1 MAGTLTAGPSLPAIG
16 SGTEACPAAAGKMP
30 LVNEITQ
37 ISEGGGNTVKCDYER
52 LGKKGQ
58 FQSGVY
64 LQLAWIENGSSAE
77 PWADL
82 DTWCGASQFDPDC
95 TNSCYIYPR
104 HGQRLLYVS
113 WVASSPREW
122 NPRGVVER
130 TATELA
136 AAFEQRA
143 AVCPAGFA
151 PQAHV
156 ATTIVLS
163 GGPGVEPPA
172 IGSSIG
178 IPPDDRHRIV
188 IGGPGGAVIR
198 EEHLG
203 ERATISTYGPR
214 VTDADGNW
222 SVLVAID
229 VTAAPEPVPLSSAPP
244 SPTRAPAETP
254 EPTPELATPVSDVTT
269 EPATSEPTEM
279 PPIEPPTPGPS
290 PVSGQAASPTLIP
303 PPELIGVPAEIAAI
317 VAELPPA
324 GAGAVRNVSDHVA
337 VLGESLETEQSATIE
352 IPPDDIGS
360 LRELLPDLV
369 QEVWLTDDAIVVTTT
384 RDEPSSILVTPVIG
398 DDGLISV
405 ELSQFQFA
413 TYHPVV
419 RALVAALNGY
429 VVQQGGRFT
438 DVSVTPQGLTV
449 TATKSGQE

>member
-1 MAGTLTAGPSLPAIG
+1 MAGTLAAGPSLPAIG

-52 LGKKGQ
+52 HSKKGR

-64 LQLAWIENGSSAE
+64 LQLAWVEDGSSAE
-77 PWADL
+77 PWAEL
-82 DTWCGASQFDPDC
+82 DTWCGAAQFDPDC
-95 TNSCYIYPR
+95 QNSCYIYPR
-104 HGQRLLYVS
+104 QGQRLLYVS
-113 WVASSPREW
+113 WVASGPSEWDPR
-122 NPRGVVER
+122 RVVER
-130 TATELA
+130 TAAELA

-229 VTAAPEPVPLSSAPP
+229 VSPAPEPTPLPSAPP
-244 SPTRAPAETP
+244 SPTRVPA
-254 EPTPELATPVSDVTT
+254 
-269 EPATSEPTEM
+269 ATSEPTGT
-279 PPIEPPTPGPS
+279 PPTESPTEGPS
-290 PVSGQAASPTLIP
+290 PVFGQAASPTLIP
-303 PPELIGVPAEIAAI
+303 PPELIGVPAGIAAI

-324 GAGAVRNVSDHVA
+324 GQGAVRNISDHVA
-337 VLGESLETEQSATIE
+337 VLGESLETEQGATIE

-384 RDEPSSILVTPVIG
+384 RDELGSILVTPVIG

-419 RALVAALNGY
+419 RALAAALNGY
-429 VVQQGGRFT
+429 VAQQGGRFT
-438 DVSVTPQGLTV
+438 EVSVTPEGLTV
-449 TATKSGQE
+449 TATRSEQE